1 MKYTLLLCERS
12 RKIVGSRKIV
22 VPREREKKNDAQG
35 KHAKNQQP
43 EGSHRHHQ

>member
-22 VPREREKKNDAQG
+22 VPREREKSDAQE

>member
-1 MKYTLLLCERS
+1 MKYTLLLCKR
-12 RKIVGSRKIV
+12 SRKIV

>member
-1 MKYTLLLCERS
+1 MKYTLLLCKR
-12 RKIVGSRKIV
+12 SRKIV
-22 VPREREKKNDAQG
+22 VPREREKSDAQE